1 VNHFFSEVVRG
12 LTFRCLCVCAD
23 YYLPLWFAA
32 FSVVW
37 DFLSGIYFTNRN
49 SQVLTLAELIVLVL
63 SKLTNFILIPAVYL
77 VGRFILAPIG
87 IFGFLIHKYMTTK
100 KASGNEEIF
109 LVNQQHLMPK
119 RYTFSDII
127 AITNNFKDK
136 LGQGGFGNVYKGQ
149 LRDAF
154 LVAVK
159 MLGNAKC
166 NDEDFINEVSI
177 IGRIHH
183 VNIVRLV
190 GFCSEGSYRA
200 LVFEYM
206 ANGSLDKLLFSR
218 ETELLLVSWEK
229 LLQIA
234 VGTARGIEHLHGGCS
249 VCILHL
255 DIKPHNVLL
264 DSNFIPKVSDFG
276 LAKFYPREKDFVSIS
291 TTRGTIGYFAPE
303 MISRNLG
310 AVSCKSDVYSF
321 GMLLLEMA
329 GRRRKSNSKG
339 NCSSDVYF
347 PSWVYD
353 HLSEGG
359 DLELENVTEIEAA
372 IARKLCI
379 VGLWCIQK
387 AASDRPTMTKVV
399 EMLGANIDDL
409 QLPSNALSFPQSIS
423 KEPQS
428 DSSTESLIP
437 ETADRSL

>member
-1 VNHFFSEVVRG
+1 
-12 LTFRCLCVCAD
+12 LCVCAD

-264 DSNFIPKVSDFG
+264 EI
-276 LAKFYPREKDFVSIS
+276 
-291 TTRGTIGYFAPE
+291 TI
-303 MISRNLG
+303 
-310 AVSCKSDVYSF
+310 
-321 GMLLLEMA
+321 
-329 GRRRKSNSKG
+329 
-339 NCSSDVYF
+339 
-347 PSWVYD
+347 
-353 HLSEGG
+353 
-359 DLELENVTEIEAA
+359 
-372 IARKLCI
+372 
-379 VGLWCIQK
+379 
-387 AASDRPTMTKVV
+387 
-399 EMLGANIDDL
+399 
-409 QLPSNALSFPQSIS
+409 
-423 KEPQS
+423 
-428 DSSTESLIP
+428 
-437 ETADRSL
+437 

>member
-1 VNHFFSEVVRG
+1 
-12 LTFRCLCVCAD
+12 
-23 YYLPLWFAA
+23 
-32 FSVVW
+32 
-37 DFLSGIYFTNRN
+37 
-49 SQVLTLAELIVLVL
+49 
-63 SKLTNFILIPAVYL
+63 
-77 VGRFILAPIG
+77 
-87 IFGFLIHKYMTTK
+87 MTTK